1 MRPESDHAGLVAL
14 LRADRRWWRDAAG
27 AIERAGSVECVLD
40 EALGLLAGEARARA
54 ATEIAAWCGRGIEL
68 LSALDDSYPAAL
80 RAATAP
86 PLLFVNGRLT
96 EADDPSVAGVGTRR
110 PSRRGRAATTAVVRL
125 LIEAGTTVVSGLA
138 AGIDAAAHVT
148 ALGAGGRTIAVVGC
162 GLDHCHPP
170 GHAALQR
177 QIAGRGA
184 VVSQFWPEVPPSRTT
199 FPMRNGVMA
208 ALTRATVI
216 VEASETSGTRIQAR
230 LALADRRPVLLL
242 APVMGQ
248 PWAQE
253 LATQPGVTVAETTRE
268 VADALA
274 VCITP
279 AQTATPIPA

>member
-1 MRPESDHAGLVAL
+1 
-14 LRADRRWWRDAAG
+14 
-27 AIERAGSVECVLD
+27 
-40 EALGLLAGEARARA
+40 
-54 ATEIAAWCGRGIEL
+54 
-68 LSALDDSYPAAL
+68 
-80 RAATAP
+80 
-86 PLLFVNGRLT
+86 
-96 EADDPSVAGVGTRR
+96 
-110 PSRRGRAATTAVVRL
+110 
-125 LIEAGTTVVSGLA
+125 
-138 AGIDAAAHVT
+138 
-148 ALGAGGRTIAVVGC
+148 
-162 GLDHCHPP
+162 
-170 GHAALQR
+170 
-177 QIAGRGA
+177 
-184 VVSQFWPEVPPSRTT
+184 
-199 FPMRNGVMA
+199 MRNGVMA